1 MLALSKKGV
10 YKATAINQVER
21 DLNGTPRD
29 AAEKKAVLGIVVGLA
44 LLMFLAYRGMSIIWI
59 APLCAGIVALS
70 GGLDLLQA
78 YTADYMTGFV
88 GFVQAWFPVFMLGAI
103 FGKVMDDSGA
113 ARSVAHWITARI
125 GTRRSILAVVL
136 GCAVLTYG
144 GVSLFV
150 VVFAMYP
157 LAVALFREA
166 NLSRKLI
173 PGAIALGS
181 FTFTM
186 TAIPGSPQIQ
196 NLIPM
201 KYYGTTP
208 TAAPIMGIAAAS
220 IMLVAG
226 MLWMMRSE
234 RKRTAAGEVYIEL
247 KDHMQAVDIAALPH
261 PLISCLPLVT
271 VILLLNLFDLSI
283 IVALAAGI
291 LLAIALTWSRLKHK
305 VKTLNDGAAGSVL
318 AIINTSAAVGFG
330 AVVRAVPGFQTLSD
344 MVLGIPGNPLISQAV
359 AVNVLAGATG
369 SASGG
374 MGIALEALG
383 AEYMQLAIST
393 GIPPEAFH
401 RVASIASGG
410 LDTLPHNGA
419 VLTLL
424 AVTAMTHKDSY
435 QDIFM
440 VGCVIPILAVS
451 VAIALASI
459 GLV

>member
-1 MLALSKKGV
+1 MIG
-10 YKATAINQVER
+10 I
-21 DLNGTPRD
+21 
-29 AAEKKAVLGIVVGLA
+29 LGIIVGLG
-44 LLMFLAYRGMSIIWI
+44 LLMFLAFKGMSIIWI
-59 APLCAGIVALS
+59 APLSAGIVALT
-70 GGLDLLQA
+70 GGLDLLDA
-78 YTADYMTGFV
+78 YTVDYMGGFV
-88 GFVQAWFPVFMLGAI
+88 GFARSWFPVFMLGAI

-113 ARSVAHWITARI
+113 ARSVAHWIIKRI
-125 GTRRSILAVVL
+125 GTKQAILAVVL

-173 PGAIALGS
+173 PGAIALGA

-186 TAIPGSPQIQ
+186 TAIPGTPQIQ

-201 KYYGTTP
+201 NYYGTTP
-208 TAAPIMGIAAAS
+208 TAAPFMGIAGAL
-220 IMLVAG
+220 IMLVVG
-226 MLWMMRSE
+226 MLWMKHSE
-234 RKRTAAGEVYIEL
+234 KKRTAAGEVYEEL
-247 KDHMQAVDIAALPH
+247 PNATPDVDVDALPN
-261 PLISCLPLVT
+261 PLVSFLPLLA
-271 VILLLNLFDLSI
+271 VILLLNVFNLDI
-283 IVALAAGI
+283 IIALLAGI
-291 LLAIALTWSRLKHK
+291 LLALAVNWTRLDNK
-305 VKTLNDGAAGSVL
+305 VKTVNAGAAGSVL

-330 AVVRAVPGFQTLSD
+330 AVVRAVPGFTTLSD
-344 MVLGIPGNPLISQAV
+344 LVMGIDGNPLISQAL

-374 MGIALEALG
+374 LGIALEALG
-383 AEYMQLAIST
+383 EQYMQLATAT
-393 GIPPEAFH
+393 GISPEAFH

-435 QDIFM
+435 KDIFM
-440 VGCVIPILAVS
+440 VGSVIPVLAVI
-451 VAIALASI
+451 VAIVMASI

>member
-1 MLALSKKGV
+1 MIG
-10 YKATAINQVER
+10 I
-21 DLNGTPRD
+21 
-29 AAEKKAVLGIVVGLA
+29 LGIVVGLG
-44 LLMFLAYRGMSIIWI
+44 LLMFLAFKGMSIIWI
-59 APLCAGIVALS
+59 APLSAGIVALT
-70 GGLDLLQA
+70 GGLDLLDA
-78 YTADYMTGFV
+78 YTVDYMGGFV
-88 GFVQAWFPVFMLGAI
+88 GFARSWFPVFMLGAI

-113 ARSVAHWITARI
+113 ARSVAHWIIKRI
-125 GTRRSILAVVL
+125 GTKQAILAVVL

-173 PGAIALGS
+173 PGAIALGA

-186 TAIPGSPQIQ
+186 TAIPGTPQIQ

-201 KYYGTTP
+201 NYYDTTP
-208 TAAPIMGIAAAS
+208 TAAPLMGIAGAL
-220 IMLVAG
+220 IMLIVG
-226 MLWMMRSE
+226 MLWMKHSEKQRS
-234 RKRTAAGEVYIEL
+234 AAGEVYEEL
-247 KDHMQAVDIAALPH
+247 PNATTDVDVDALPN
-261 PLISCLPLVT
+261 PLVSFLPLLA
-271 VILLLNLFDLSI
+271 VILLLNVFNFDI
-283 IVALAAGI
+283 IIALLAGI
-291 LLAIALTWSRLKHK
+291 LLALALNWTRLDNK
-305 VKTLNDGAAGSVL
+305 VSTVNAGAAGSVL

-330 AVVRAVPGFQTLSD
+330 AVVRAVPGFTTLSELV
-344 MVLGIPGNPLISQAV
+344 MGIEGNPLISQAL

-374 MGIALEALG
+374 LGIALEALG
-383 AEYMQLAIST
+383 AQYMQLAAST
-393 GIPPEAFH
+393 GISPEAFH

-435 QDIFM
+435 KDIFM
-440 VGCVIPILAVS
+440 VGSAIPVLAVV
-451 VAIALASI
+451 VAIVMASI